1 MLLSLL
7 PAANFAGNALKE
19 NFMKAISL
27 RRLVLAAAVL
37 AIALPLS
44 AHAQTSTWTIDSYH
58 SSVAFAIRHAG
69 VSTVNGN
76 FYNVTGS
83 VDWNDADVSKSSVN
97 ATIDTTTVSTG
108 VAPRDNHIKS
118 PDFLDVAKFPTIT
131 FKSTSVAKTGD
142 GLTVTGDLTLH
153 GVTKSVTLNVTDI
166 SAPQTM
172 GPAGKQ
178 KTARGLTASAT
189 INRHD
194 FGVMGGMADSIVGN
208 DLKITIELELD
219 KK

>member
-1 MLLSLL
+1 
-7 PAANFAGNALKE
+7 
-19 NFMKAISL
+19 MKAQSL
-27 RRLVLAAAVL
+27 RRLVLAAILLV
-37 AIALPLS
+37 ALPI
-44 AHAQTSTWTIDSYH
+44 AAQAQVTSWTIDSYH

-69 VSTVNGN
+69 VSTVNGS
-76 FYNVTGS
+76 FYNVTGQ
-83 VDWNDADVSKSSVN
+83 VDWNDADVTKSSVN

-108 VAPRDNHIKS
+108 VTPRDNHIKS

-131 FKSTSVAKTGD
+131 FVSTSVAKTAD
-142 GLTVTGDLTLH
+142 GLTVTGNLTLH
-153 GVTKSVTLNVTDI
+153 GVTKPVTLNVTDI

-178 KTARGLTASAT
+178 KTVRGLTATTT

-194 FGVMGGMADSIVGN
+194 FGVMGGMADAMVGS
-208 DLKITIELELD
+208 DMKITIELELD

>member
-1 MLLSLL
+1 
-7 PAANFAGNALKE
+7 
-19 NFMKAISL
+19 MKAQSL
-27 RRLVLAAAVL
+27 RRLGLAAILLV
-37 AIALPLS
+37 ALPI
-44 AHAQTSTWTIDSYH
+44 AAQAQVTSWTIDSYH

-69 VSTVNGN
+69 VSTVNGS
-76 FYNVTGS
+76 FYNVTGQ
-83 VDWNDADVSKSSVN
+83 VDWNDADVTKSSVN

-108 VAPRDNHIKS
+108 VTPRDNHIKS

-131 FKSTSVAKTGD
+131 FVSTSVAKTAD
-142 GLTVTGDLTLH
+142 GLTVTGNLTLH
-153 GVTKSVTLNVTDI
+153 GVTKPVTLNVTDI

-178 KTARGLTASAT
+178 KTVRGLTATTT

-194 FGVMGGMADSIVGN
+194 FGVMGGMADAMVGS
-208 DLKITIELELD
+208 DMKITIELELD